1 MYDIIVFAKASKIA
15 SSLWWWPVVVA
26 IHPGKCRLQFLWS
39 IQSWNTLKIHPSLT
53 GEGGVRQ
60 DSFSNLFWSA
70 DLRCKLSAFEESWD
84 VRCAEMH
91 LWDITCARQTRKKDE
106 TRTPKSGGT
115 LPAIENS
122 WHVLEQTKHSRLC
135 TKCHKTF
142 PILSQTRIS
151 IKIHRFTVSK
161 AHHFG
166 EIQPFAFS
174 PGPALHFCPPSSSP
188 GEAAVPPLA
197 TMGFPTTKNGTHYE
211 FGVLLLMVQKSQG
224 QPPGMVLKT
233 L

>member
-15 SSLWWWPVVVA
+15 SSLWWWPAVVA

-70 DLRCKLSAFEESWD
+70 DLRCKLSAFEESWA

-142 PILSQTRIS
+142 PILSKLEFQ
-151 IKIHRFTVSK
+151 SK
-161 AHHFG
+161 YTDSQFPRPIILG
-166 EIQPFAFS
+166 K
-174 PGPALHFCPPSSSP
+174 SSRSLS
-188 GEAAVPPLA
+188 VLA
-197 TMGFPTTKNGTHYE
+197 QLSTF
-211 FGVLLLMVQKSQG
+211 VLLLLLLGKQRFHHWPPWVFQQQKMGHTMKLESYCWWFKNPKANHLG
-224 QPPGMVLKT
+224 WC
-233 L
+233 